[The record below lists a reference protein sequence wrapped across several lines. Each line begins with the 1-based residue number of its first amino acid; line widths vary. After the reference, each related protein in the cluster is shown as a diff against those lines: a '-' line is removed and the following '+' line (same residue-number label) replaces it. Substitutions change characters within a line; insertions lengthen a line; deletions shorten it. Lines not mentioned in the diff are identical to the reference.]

1 MEVIMITNK
10 PICVTGASGFIAS
23 YVIRELLDNGYTVRA
38 TVRGLT
44 KGNNYEYLTS
54 LSGAAERLELVQGE
68 LLTEGS
74 YDEAIA
80 GCEYVIHTASPYV
93 LDVKDP
99 QHDLVDPA
107 LKGTLNVLQACGK
120 SGSVKKVVLT
130 SSVAAVFDEPISGHV
145 YTEKDWNETS
155 SLTRNPYFYSK
166 TLAERSAWDYIEKEN
181 PAFELVVV
189 NPGVVIGPSLV
200 PSLNTSN
207 QILRDVLAGTYPMI
221 MSISWGFVDV
231 RDVAHAHILAMENEK
246 AKGRYLCTSE
256 TLGMSEVVSILREAG
271 YSNYKLPK
279 MKMTGMVGNAL
290 VKILVSTQPKGVRTF
305 IRTHVGRDVEYD
317 NSKIRQELGISFRSA
332 KESILEAVKDLL
344 RWKHI
349 S

>member
-1 MEVIMITNK
+1 MITAE

-23 YVIRELLDNGYTVRA
+23 YIIRELLGVGHTVRG
-38 TVRGLT
+38 TVRGL
-44 KGNNYEYLTS
+44 KEGNKYEYLTS
-54 LSGAAERLELVQGE
+54 FPEAAERLFLVQAE
-68 LLTEGS
+68 LLTKGS

-93 LDVKDP
+93 LDAKDP
-99 QHDLVDPA
+99 QQDLVDPA
-107 LKGTLNVLQACGK
+107 LKGTLNVLQACAK
-120 SGSVKKVVLT
+120 AASVKKVVLT

-166 TLAERSAWDYIEKEN
+166 TMAERSAWDYIEKEK

-207 QILRDVLAGTYPMI
+207 QILRDILAGTYPMV
-221 MSISWGFVDV
+221 MSLSWGFVDV
-231 RDVAHAHILAMENEK
+231 RDVAHAHVLAMENEN
-246 AKGRYLCTSE
+246 AKGRYVCTGEILSMDE
-256 TLGMSEVVSILREAG
+256 IVNILREAG
-271 YSNYKLPK
+271 YGNYKLPN
-279 MKMTGMVGNAL
+279 MKMTGTVGNAL

-305 IRTHVGRDVEYD
+305 IRTHVGRGVEYD
-317 NSKIRQELGISFRSA
+317 NSKIRQELGITFRPA
-332 KESILEAVKDLL
+332 KESILATVEDLIH
-344 RWKHI
+344 WKHL